1 MRPRLVVLLL
11 LAAAAKCVARLDR
24 PALGRQIAPS
34 LAAATT
40 FVAMIPLTS
49 APSPETRADMQ
60 RMDSR
65 LRKRLQRLEDQVCR
79 IQQSQLTLN
88 ETIADMNERLHGLYA
103 CRSVDMEPS
112 ERLELEEIIEWL
124 EDNLTVAVCDMSR
137 VIVEE
142 PPSGGS
148 SVYTDDGS
156 VMPTD
161 EMAAEFAEFDKEAA
175 LSKVARDAA
184 QARAASIVSRACAT
198 RELFA
203 FLGEQQADEEVERG
217 AAEQQADEEV
227 ERGAASCRADSCR
240 LLLTHAFRPRAARVC
255 RRRPRLR
262 AWQKRALAGMTK
274 RCVAF
279 A

>member
-40 FVAMIPLTS
+40 FAMVPLTS
-49 APSPETRADMQ
+49 APSPETRADMD
-60 RMDSR
+60 RMEWR
-65 LRKRLQRLEDQVCR
+65 WRKRLQRLEDQVCR

-112 ERLELEEIIEWL
+112 EQLELEELIEWL

-217 AAEQQADEEV
+217 AA
-227 ERGAASCRADSCR
+227 SCRADSCR

>member
-1 MRPRLVVLLL
+1 MAEAGAGGYDKTVRGVRLK
-11 LAAAAKCVARLDR
+11 LALAPVQPASRTRFASWQAGKR
-24 PALGRQIAPS
+24 PAANARAGSSSCDASRTTT
-34 LAAATT
+34 AASSSSD
-40 FVAMIPLTS
+40 VSVSSSSTS
-49 APSPETRADMQ
+49 SSD
-60 RMDSR
+60 
-65 LRKRLQRLEDQVCR
+65 
-79 IQQSQLTLN
+79 
-88 ETIADMNERLHGLYA
+88 
-103 CRSVDMEPS
+103 
-112 ERLELEEIIEWL
+112 
-124 EDNLTVAVCDMSR
+124 VAVS
-137 VIVEE
+137 
-142 PPSGGS
+142 PSSGGS

>member
-1 MRPRLVVLLL
+1 ME
-11 LAAAAKCVARLDR
+11 
-24 PALGRQIAPS
+24 PS
-34 LAAATT
+34 LA
-40 FVAMIPLTS
+40 F
-49 APSPETRADMQ
+49 
-60 RMDSR
+60 
-65 LRKRLQRLEDQVCR
+65 
-79 IQQSQLTLN
+79 
-88 ETIADMNERLHGLYA
+88 
-103 CRSVDMEPS
+103 
-112 ERLELEEIIEWL
+112 ELEEIIEWL
-124 EDNLTVAVCDMSR
+124 EDDLTAAVCDMSR

-217 AAEQQADEEV
+217 AA
-227 ERGAASCRADSCR
+227 SCRADSCR